1 MEITFVTENTNET
14 NSGKT
19 PMKPLRLLA
28 IAALLGAIAGAA
40 AVYVK
45 GGPPVHGGDEAGQAA
60 SDVAECALDPALK
73 AKAAKAAAGDVA
85 AMVPASPSKQLGLF
99 SFNGPDGKA
108 MSVGSFK
115 GKTLLVNLWATWCVP
130 CREEMPALDAL
141 QAKAGSEEFEVVA
154 VNVDSDTGEK
164 RSAFRTEKGI
174 VALKDYYE
182 PTMALFNAA
191 KKEGLAFGLPVT
203 MLIGPDGC
211 LLAAMNGPAN
221 WAGDDALN
229 LIKTV
234 TENAG
239 T

>member
-1 MEITFVTENTNET
+1 MEITSVTENKTDS
-14 NSGKT
+14 NSA
-19 PMKPLRLLA
+19 MKPLKLLA
-28 IAALLGAIAGAA
+28 AAALLGAIAGAV

-45 GGPPVHGGDEAGQAA
+45 GGPSVHGGDEVAQVDTGAA
-60 SDVAECALDPALK
+60 QCTLDPALK
-73 AKAAKAAAGDVA
+73 DRLSKAATGDVA
-85 AMVPASPSKQLGLF
+85 AMVPASPSKQLGAL

-108 MSVGSFK
+108 MNINSFS
-115 GKTLLVNLWATWCVP
+115 GKTVLVNLWATWCVP
-130 CREEMPALDAL
+130 CREEMPALNAL
-141 QAKAGSEEFEVVA
+141 QTKAGNGTFEVVT
-154 VNVDSDTGEK
+154 VNVDSNTGEK
-164 RSAFRTEKGI
+164 RSAFRKDKGI
-174 VALKDYYE
+174 VALKDYFE

-221 WAGDDALN
+221 WAGNDALN

>member
-1 MEITFVTENTNET
+1 MEITCVTENKTDS
-14 NSGKT
+14 NSA
-19 PMKPLRLLA
+19 MKPLKLLA
-28 IAALLGAIAGAA
+28 AAALLGAIAGAA
-40 AVYVK
+40 AVYLK
-45 GGPPVHGGDEAGQAA
+45 GGPSVHGGDEVAQVVTGAA
-60 SDVAECALDPALK
+60 QCALDPALK
-73 AKAAKAAAGDVA
+73 DRLSKAATGDVA
-85 AMVPASPSKQLGLF
+85 AMVPASPSKQLGAL

-108 MSVGSFK
+108 MSIGSFS
-115 GKTLLVNLWATWCVP
+115 GRTVLVNLWATWCVP
-130 CREEMPALDAL
+130 CREEMPALNAL
-141 QAKAGSEEFEVVA
+141 EAKAGSDTFEVVA

-164 RSAFRTEKGI
+164 RSAFRTDKGI

-203 MLIGPDGC
+203 MLVGPDGC

-229 LIKTV
+229 LIKSV

>member
-1 MEITFVTENTNET
+1 MTENNK
-14 NSGKT
+14 GFG
-19 PMKPLRLLA
+19 PLKLLA
-28 IAALLGAIAGAA
+28 AAGLAGAIAGAA

-45 GGPPVHGGDEAGQAA
+45 GGPSVHGGDK
-60 SDVAECALDPALK
+60 VAQVETDTAQCALDPALK
-73 AKAAKAAAGDVA
+73 DRVAKAATGDVA
-85 AMVPASPSKQLGLF
+85 AMVPASPSKQLGSF

-108 MSVGSFK
+108 MSVGTLK

-130 CREEMPALDAL
+130 CREEMPALNAL
-141 QAKAGSEEFEVVA
+141 QAKAGGDRFEVVA

-164 RSAFRTEKGI
+164 RSAFRTDKGI
-174 VALKDYYE
+174 VALKDYFE

-211 LLAAMNGPAN
+211 LIAAMNGPAN
-221 WAGDDALN
+221 WAGNDALN

>member
-1 MEITFVTENTNET
+1 MTENKADG
-14 NSGKT
+14 NSN
-19 PMKPLRLLA
+19 MKPLRLLA
-28 IAALLGAIAGAA
+28 IAALLGAVAGAV

-45 GGPPVHGGDEAGQAA
+45 GGPSVHGGDEVAQASSTA
-60 SDVAECALDPALK
+60 PECSIDPALK
-73 AKAAKAAAGDVA
+73 DKVSKAATGDVA
-85 AMVPASPSKQLGLF
+85 AMVPASPPRQLGALT
-99 SFNGPDGKA
+99 FNGPDGKP
-108 MSVGSFK
+108 MSIGSFK

-130 CREEMPALDAL
+130 CREEMPALNAL
-141 QAKAGSEEFEVVA
+141 QSKAGSPTFEVVA
-154 VNVDSDTGEK
+154 VNVDADTGEK
-164 RSAFRTEKGI
+164 RSAFRADKGI
-174 VALKDYYE
+174 VDLKDYFE

-191 KKEGLAFGLPVT
+191 KKEGLAYGLPVS

-221 WAGDDALN
+221 WAGNDALN